1 MSAGRA
7 ADAPRISFLVSACD
21 RPRCL
26 WASLGSLVA
35 QTLPELE
42 AIVLCNSP
50 DDRLQAEHAAIV
62 QAFADSR
69 LRCVNSWHD
78 APGSWDCYHAAD
90 WAVAEGLAAGE
101 FVCCASDD
109 SYYCPEF
116 AASLCAAAETQN
128 LDLVY
133 CDLLYDARLG
143 GKRTVL
149 PGLPEVDHIDK
160 TNFIVRRRRWI
171 GFPTKI
177 VGPEACISWAD
188 GEAVE
193 AMLARG
199 YRHARVP
206 EVLVVHN

>member
-1 MSAGRA
+1 MLN
-7 ADAPRISFLVSACD
+7 ADSVPRISFLVSAYD

-35 QTLPELE
+35 QTMLELE
-42 AIVLCNSP
+42 AVVLCNSP

-62 QAFADSR
+62 QAFGDFR
-69 LRCVNSWHD
+69 LRCVNSWHA
-78 APGSWDCYHAAD
+78 APPSWDCYHAAD
-90 WAVAEGLAAGE
+90 WAVAEGLARGE
-101 FVCCASDD
+101 FICCASDD

-116 AASLCAAAETQN
+116 AARMYGEAQAQT

-149 PGLPEVDHIDK
+149 PARPELDHIDK
-160 TNFIVRRRRWI
+160 TNFMVRRERWI

-177 VGPEACISWAD
+177 VGPQPCISWAD
-188 GEAVE
+188 GEAVV
-193 AMLARG
+193 AMLACG
-199 YRHARVP
+199 YRHGRVP